1 MKLSSVDYYLDW
13 PVSIKLKNLRE
24 FIITNL
30 EKKGDLIRWSIVDIQ
45 DSIDSFGTKKLKNK
59 KNINF
64 FSYNLYFNSNFV
76 F

>member
-45 DSIDSFGTKKLKNK
+45 NTIDSFGTKKLKIKAVIAYK
-59 KNINF
+59 KI
-64 FSYNLYFNSNFV
+64 
-76 F
+76 

>member
-1 MKLSSVDYYLDW
+1 MKLNSVDYYLDW

-45 DSIDSFGTKKLKNK
+45 YSVDTFGTHTLKIKAVLAN
-59 KNINF
+59 
-64 FSYNLYFNSNFV
+64 
-76 F
+76 

>member
-45 DSIDSFGTKKLKNK
+45 NSIDSFGTKKLRIKAVIANK
-59 KNINF
+59 KI
-64 FSYNLYFNSNFV
+64 
-76 F
+76 

>member
-30 EKKGDLIRWSIVDIQ
+30 EIKGDLIRWSIVDIK
-45 DSIDSFGTKKLKNK
+45 DSIDSFGTKKLKIKALIAN
-59 KNINF
+59 
-64 FSYNLYFNSNFV
+64 
-76 F
+76 

>member
-1 MKLSSVDYYLDW
+1 MKLSSIDLNLDW

-45 DSIDSFGTKKLKNK
+45 NSIDSFGTKKLKIKAVLAN
-59 KNINF
+59 
-64 FSYNLYFNSNFV
+64 
-76 F
+76 